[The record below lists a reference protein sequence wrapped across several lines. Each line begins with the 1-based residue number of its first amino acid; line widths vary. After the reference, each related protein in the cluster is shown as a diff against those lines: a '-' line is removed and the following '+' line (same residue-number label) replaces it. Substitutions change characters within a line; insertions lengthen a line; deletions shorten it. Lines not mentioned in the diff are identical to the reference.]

1 MENLQREAGRGEWG
15 KFSYTARRYEDAAE
29 FLEQITLPVYF
40 VTNSDDRYIYE
51 SMEKNG
57 IHPAGVFTSEQ
68 ANKKHLAEQRGKSS
82 SGWSGRS
89 GKSDGGAEKD
99 QGDGKYI
106 INESSVVVLPAGML
120 KLFRRDFRTFS

>member
-1 MENLQREAGRGEWG
+1 M
-15 KFSYTARRYEDAAE
+15 YEDAAE

-51 SMEKNG
+51 SMERNG
-57 IHPAGVFTSEQ
+57 IHPTGVFTSEQ
-68 ANKKHLAEQRGKSS
+68 AKYSKPRKEIFQYAIDKIGLKPEEVIHIGDSLESDVKCPRTGGNKKHLAEQRGKSS

-99 QGDGKYI
+99 QG
-106 INESSVVVLPAGML
+106 
-120 KLFRRDFRTFS
+120 RRQIYSG